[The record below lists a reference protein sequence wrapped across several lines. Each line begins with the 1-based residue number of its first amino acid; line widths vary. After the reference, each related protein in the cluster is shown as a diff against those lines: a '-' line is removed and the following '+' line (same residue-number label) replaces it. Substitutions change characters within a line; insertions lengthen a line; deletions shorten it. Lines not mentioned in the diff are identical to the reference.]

1 MVYGF
6 VPQTCCSNR
15 VNELSPKAKRE
26 DSVLIDICVLSERLI
41 SRSEM
46 IVSAKVVGGL
56 QVVDGEEADDKI
68 IAVLA
73 NDNIW
78 ASTSDV
84 SELQE
89 ATVERLPHYFPTYKN
104 RP

>member
-15 VNELSPKAKRE
+15 VNELSLKAKRE
-26 DSVLIDICVLSERLI
+26 DRVLIERLI

-73 NDNIW
+73 NGNIW

-84 SELQE
+84 RELQV